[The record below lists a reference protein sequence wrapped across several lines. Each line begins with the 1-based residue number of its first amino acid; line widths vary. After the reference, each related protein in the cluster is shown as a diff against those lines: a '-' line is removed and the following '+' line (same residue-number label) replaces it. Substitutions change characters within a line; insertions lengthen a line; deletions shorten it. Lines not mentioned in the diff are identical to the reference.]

1 MKEAFSVKLLVTWK
15 NLKVLPKTNTKNPN
29 FESMDELRK
38 F

>member
-1 MKEAFSVKLLVTWK
+1 MEGYEGGIFI
-15 NLKVLPKTNTKNPN
+15 KVLPKTNTKNPN